1 MKILVCVKQVPET
14 EASIVIDTSNKG
26 IQRDH
31 IDKWKMNRYD
41 EAAVEEALQ
50 IKDTFPDTTVDIIS
64 AGPSRSEIAIRRAI
78 GMGADSGIH
87 ILTDNQGDR
96 DPFAVASWI
105 SVYARSYD
113 LILAG
118 VMSEDAMQ
126 GLVGPLIAENLALP
140 CATAVIHE
148 QLRPE
153 KNCVYIE
160 REIEGGFREQLELN
174 LPAVLTVQ
182 TGINQPRYPSLSNLL
197 RANKTELGT
206 VDAAR
211 FEHPTEMLEVIRL
224 VYPQKIRECLL
235 LKGSQPE
242 KVEQLLRILHEK
254 SFLLPNR
261 RQNGNTN

>member
-14 EASIVIDTSNKG
+14 EASIVIDASNKG
-26 IQRDH
+26 IQRDL
-31 IDKWKMNRYD
+31 INEWKMNRYD

-50 IKDTFPDTTVDIIS
+50 IKDAIPDTTIDIIS
-64 AGPSRSEIAIRRAI
+64 VGPPRSEIAIKRAI

-87 ILTDNQGDR
+87 IVTDNQGYL

-105 SVYARSYD
+105 AAFARSYD

-126 GLVGPLIAENLALP
+126 GLVGPLIAENLTLP
-140 CATAVIHE
+140 CATAVIYE
-148 QLRPE
+148 QLWPQKKR
-153 KNCVYIE
+153 VSIE

-197 RANKTELGT
+197 RANKTELVT
-206 VDAAR
+206 VDAAEL
-211 FEHPTEMLEVIRL
+211 EHPAERLEVLRL
-224 VYPQKIRECLL
+224 EYPRKLREGLF
-235 LKGSQPE
+235 LKGSQQE
-242 KVEQLLRILHEK
+242 KAEQLLRILGK
-254 SFLLPNR
+254 NFLS
-261 RQNGNTN
+261 

>member
-14 EASIVIDTSNKG
+14 EASIVIDASNKG
-26 IQRDH
+26 IQRDL
-31 IDKWKMNRYD
+31 INEWKMNRYD

-50 IKDTFPDTTVDIIS
+50 IKDAIPDTTIDIIS
-64 AGPSRSEIAIRRAI
+64 VGPPRSEIAIKRAI

-87 ILTDNQGDR
+87 IVTDNQDYL

-105 SVYARSYD
+105 AAFARSYD

-118 VMSEDAMQ
+118 VMSEDAIQ
-126 GLVGPLIAENLALP
+126 GLVGPLIAENLTLP
-140 CATAVIHE
+140 CATAVIYE
-148 QLRPE
+148 QLWPQKKR
-153 KNCVYIE
+153 VYIE

-197 RANKTELGT
+197 RANKTELVT
-206 VDAAR
+206 VDAAKL
-211 FEHPTEMLEVIRL
+211 EHPAERLEVIRL
-224 VYPQKIRECLL
+224 AYPRKLREGLF

-242 KVEQLLRILHEK
+242 KAEQLLRILGK
-254 SFLLPNR
+254 NFLS
-261 RQNGNTN
+261 

>member
-14 EASIVIDTSNKG
+14 DAVIEIDDTSKW
-26 IQRDH
+26 IQVDR
-31 IDKWKMNRYD
+31 IDDFRMNRYD

-50 IKDTFPDTTVDIIS
+50 IKDAFPDTTIDIIS
-64 AGPSRSEIAIRRAI
+64 VGPPRSEIAIKRAI

-87 ILTDNQGDR
+87 IVTDNQGYL

-105 SVYARSYD
+105 AAYARSYD

-126 GLVGPLIAENLALP
+126 GLVGPLIAENLVLP
-140 CATAVIHE
+140 CATAVIYE
-148 QLRPE
+148 QLWPKKKR
-153 KNCVYIE
+153 VYTE

-197 RANKTELGT
+197 RANKTELVT
-206 VDAAR
+206 IDAAKL
-211 FEHPTEMLEVIRL
+211 EHPAERLEVIRL
-224 VYPQKIRECLL
+224 EYPRKLREGLF
-235 LKGSQPE
+235 LKGSQQE
-242 KVEQLLRILHEK
+242 KAEQLLKMLGQK
-254 SFLLPNR
+254 FFV
-261 RQNGNTN
+261 Q

>member
-26 IQRDH
+26 IQGDL
-31 IDKWKMNRYD
+31 INEWKMNRYD

-50 IKDTFPDTTVDIIS
+50 IKNAFPDTTIDIIS
-64 AGPSRSEIAIRRAI
+64 VGPPRSEIAIKRAI

-87 ILTDNQGDR
+87 IVTDNQGDL

-105 SVYARSYD
+105 SAFARNYD

-126 GLVGPLIAENLALP
+126 GLVGPLIAENLALL
-140 CATAVIHE
+140 CATAVIYE
-148 QLRPE
+148 ELGSKKKR
-153 KNCVYIE
+153 VYIE

-197 RANKTELGT
+197 RANKTELVI
-206 VDAAR
+206 VDAAKL
-211 FEHPTEMLEVIRL
+211 EHPAERLEVMRL
-224 VYPQKIRECLL
+224 AYPQKLREGLFL
-235 LKGSQPE
+235 EGSQQE
-242 KVEQLLRILHEK
+242 KAEQLLKILGQK
-254 SFLLPNR
+254 FFI
-261 RQNGNTN
+261 Q